1 MEGHPI
7 PRQITTFEFKLI
19 GFLTLKQFI
28 YLIIFIPLAFIVFK
42 LFPIPILNLL
52 LAIVV
57 VLLGIALAFVP
68 VNSRPIDV
76 WIRNLIKRLTS
87 PTQFVFRKKNNPLY
101 FLQDIYFVDDPH
113 IISSHIK
120 TQEKL
125 NQYFRKKD
133 EEKKLKQPKKNLN
146 KILLKS
152 SKDLKGQKKTG
163 QPLKKNIPS
172 KELRQVSKT
181 PFFTGIVINNKNL
194 PLPGILIYIKDEK
207 NNKLR
212 LLKTNPHGIFA
223 TFRPLPQ
230 GEYTFEIVDPS
241 GKHFFDTIKTK
252 IEKTNP
258 KPFNFIS
265 KKVL

>member
-28 YLIIFIPLAFIVFK
+28 YLVVFIPLGFVVYK
-42 LFPIPILNLL
+42 LFPIPVFNI
-52 LAIVV
+52 
-57 VLLGIALAFVP
+57 LLGGIVMFLGIVLAFVP
-68 VNSRPIDV
+68 INSRPIEV

-87 PTQFVFRKKNNPLY
+87 PTQFVFRKKNQPLY
-101 FLQDIYFVDDPH
+101 FLQDIYFINDPH
-113 IISSHIK
+113 IISSHIE

-125 NQYFRKKD
+125 NQYLSKKN
-133 EEKKLKQPKKNLN
+133 EKKKQNQPKKNLN

-152 SKDLKGQKKTG
+152 SKDLKGPKKTNQSPKKTFPQKKLG
-163 QPLKKNIPS
+163 QM
-172 KELRQVSKT
+172 SKT
-181 PFFTGIVINNKNL
+181 PFFTGLVTNNKNL
-194 PLPGILIYIKDEK
+194 PLPGILIYVKDEK

-230 GEYTFEIVDPS
+230 GEYTFEVIDPS
-241 GKHFFDTIKTK
+241 EKHFFDTIKTK
-252 IEKTNP
+252 IGETNP
-258 KPFNFIS
+258 KPFSFIS
-265 KKVL
+265 KTTL